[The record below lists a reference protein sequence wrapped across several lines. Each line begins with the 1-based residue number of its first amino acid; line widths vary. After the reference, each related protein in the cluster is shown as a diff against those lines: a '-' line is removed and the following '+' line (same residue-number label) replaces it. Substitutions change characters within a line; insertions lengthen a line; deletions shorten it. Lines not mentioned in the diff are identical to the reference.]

1 MNLIARLSR
10 INPLWL
16 AGALVLLLGMRLDV
30 MEVDSA
36 QYASIAREM
45 LHNGEWL
52 EVYEHG
58 RTYNSRG
65 FPDKPPLLFWAG
77 AAGMWLFGENN
88 WGFKLIPTLL
98 GLLGIFAAGRWAA
111 LLFGAQAKTPA
122 RLFYG
127 FNAGFMLMHMDLR
140 TDAMLVHFITIGCW
154 QLEVYLR
161 NERKSAFLWAFASL
175 ALGMLAKGPV
185 ALIAL
190 LAAFGPEALVR
201 RDWKRL
207 FRIEWL
213 LGIVIVLIILSPML
227 YGLYSQWGWEKG
239 IRYYFWTQ
247 SFGRITGE
255 NVWENNLPATYLL
268 ENFAWA
274 FLPWV
279 PVFGMML
286 YGELKGRFAALKAPG
301 LAVPAFG
308 FIFMLTAMSLS
319 KYKLPHYVYVC
330 WPFAAVWLA
339 GWWSRNQEQRSLALG
354 RLHLVVGGCIAVF
367 TALLMYWVLNYG
379 IVALVPLLLW
389 TGLIWWHQKNEQT
402 AHKTLLPAAWAM
414 IMFGIVANGFVYPNL
429 LQYQS
434 GAMAGKLSKQNAS
447 SLPLFYHLEND
458 ESAHAIHFYS
468 GQIVDP
474 ISPTKLPPVR
484 KLQVYT
490 TPDLAA
496 LWQNNGRTRI
506 ISSIELPYFKVSNMT
521 LDFIH
526 SPSRK
531 QQLEKRVLLT
541 VIID

>member
-1 MNLIARLSR
+1 MNLISRLPR
-10 INPLWL
+10 LWPLWL

-58 RTYNSRG
+58 KTYNSRG

-77 AAGMWLFGENN
+77 AAGMWLLGENN
-88 WGFKLIPTLL
+88 WGFKLIATLV
-98 GLLGIFAAGRWAA
+98 GLLGIFAVGRWAA
-111 LLFGAQAKTPA
+111 LLFGEQAKTPA
-122 RLFYG
+122 RLFYS

-140 TDAMLVHFITIGCW
+140 TDAMLVHFIAIGCW

-161 NERKSAFLWAFASL
+161 SERKSAFFWAFTSL

-185 ALIAL
+185 ALIAV
-190 LAAFGPEALVR
+190 LAAFGPEALLR

-207 FRIEWL
+207 FRWEWL
-213 LGIVIVLIILSPML
+213 VGSIWLLLLLSPML
-227 YGLYSQWGWEKG
+227 YGLYTQWGWEKG
-239 IRYYFWTQ
+239 IKYYFWTQ

-255 NVWENNLPATYLL
+255 NVWENNLPITYLL

-279 PVFGMML
+279 PLFGIML
-286 YGELKGRFAALKAPG
+286 VNELKQRFAGLKAPG

-308 FIFMLTAMSLS
+308 FVLMLAAMSLS

-339 GWWSRNQEQRSLALG
+339 GWWTKNEQDNRWG
-354 RLHLVVGGCIAVF
+354 RLHLVIG
-367 TALLMYWVLNYG
+367 AL
-379 IVALVPLLLW
+379 IVAFTVFLLFWAFDFNLLTTLSPLFLWLVLLLW
-389 TGLIWWHQKNEQT
+389 QQRALETSCQK
-402 AHKTLLPAAWAM
+402 LLPAAWAM
-414 IMFGIVANGFVYPNL
+414 LLFGLAANGLIYPSL
-429 LQYQS
+429 LPYQS
-434 GAMAGKLSKQNAS
+434 AAMAGKLSKQSKAP
-447 SLPLFYHLEND
+447 LPLYHHLEND
-458 ESAHAIHFYS
+458 ESIHTIHFYS
-468 GQIVDP
+468 GQIVEAIHPQD
-474 ISPTKLPPVR
+474 LPPVQ

-490 TPDLAA
+490 TPGLAA
-496 LWQNNGRTRI
+496 LWDNTPRTRI
-506 ISSIELPYFKVSNMT
+506 IARMELPYFKVSSLT

-526 SPSRK
+526 SPSRE
-531 QQLEKRVLLT
+531 QQVEKRVLLT